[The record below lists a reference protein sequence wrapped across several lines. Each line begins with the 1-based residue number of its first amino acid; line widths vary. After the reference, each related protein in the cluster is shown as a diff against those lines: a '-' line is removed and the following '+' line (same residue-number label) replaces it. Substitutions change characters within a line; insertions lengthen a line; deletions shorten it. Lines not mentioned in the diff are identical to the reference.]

1 MVFYNV
7 YNFITSFWGGNN
19 SDLENQK
26 LRNEPIRIVELTAD
40 QLQEKI
46 KNLRS
51 VDTELARKIRED
63 IEINSLRNDHIR
75 TEEET
80 QNNKPISEMEMNKVR
95 NATIKVFDCK
105 SYDLRIHIANLKS
118 IATYEDGNEEENS
131 EDIEELK
138 PQTILDEIQIIQ
150 EIGLS
155 GWFESRKK

>member
-105 SYDLRIHIANLKS
+105 SCDLRTHISKLKS
-118 IATYEDGNEEENS
+118 IATYEDGNEYNS

>member
-63 IEINSLRNDHIR
+63 IEFNSSRNDHIR

-80 QNNKPISEMEMNKVR
+80 QNNKPLSEMEMNKIR

-105 SYDLRIHIANLKS
+105 SCDLRTHISNLKS
-118 IATYEDGNEEENS
+118 IATYEDEENNDSEEES
-131 EDIEELK
+131 K

-150 EIGLS
+150 HIGLS
-155 GWFESRKK
+155 GWFELRKK